1 MKQERT
7 PFLILGLAALAAVST
22 PALLLMPRQ
31 TPQAPAAS
39 PQTPGERM
47 QPIVVPDAP
56 QMGDIVAR
64 KPFGDANPLATPTPE
79 AADEGNE
86 GPDLAGIVGRFPRH
100 ASAMVRI
107 GRGKTRTL
115 SPGQSIDGWKLVS
128 LTPTR
133 ATFRRGDR
141 RVVRRVD

>member
-7 PFLILGLAALAAVST
+7 PFVILGLAALVAVGAPT
-22 PALLLMPRQ
+22 LLLMPRQ
-31 TPQAPAAS
+31 VATPAARPAGPS
-39 PQTPGERM
+39 ERM

-64 KPFGDANPLATPTPE
+64 KPFGDAKPQATPTPE
-79 AADEGNE
+79 AVDEGNE

-141 RVVRRVD
+141 RVVRRVN